1 METIIYKT
9 WNITNA
15 YNEEGVEYWVVW
27 TPNMLDAVSEDFKT
41 IKDAK
46 IWIDKKQLTTGGSI
60 MTKKQYKEYQK
71 YYLKNFKWKMNETF
85 KEFKQRMK
93 EVQ

>member
-1 METIIYKT
+1 METIVYKT

-46 IWIDKKQLTTGGSI
+46 IWI
-60 MTKKQYKEYQK
+60 
-71 YYLKNFKWKMNETF
+71 NNNN
-85 KEFKQRMK
+85 
-93 EVQ
+93 